1 METSRRKT
9 DSVTDISM
17 MIANENDPKQR
28 AFLIVLNSINLALE
42 ANTATVREIS
52 QKLEHLLDDF
62 NNHVTEDERLVN
74 QGRGAWKVVA
84 WVIGIAQV
92 MATGAW
98 VTQRNEISD
107 LTKAVQAE
115 LIGYTQVR
123 TRVDVLEKTVASH
136 IDASTRKG
144 PEGPFFVVNT
154 FNLSITTSKFTVL
167 NNPGCNGLGY

>member
-9 DSVTDISM
+9 DSVTDISL

-62 NNHVTEDERLVN
+62 TNHVTEDERLVN

-98 VTQRNEISD
+98 FTQRNEISD
-107 LTKAVQAE
+107 LNKAVQAE

-144 PEGPFFVVNT
+144 P
-154 FNLSITTSKFTVL
+154 
-167 NNPGCNGLGY
+167 

>member
-1 METSRRKT
+1 MADDMETTRRKT
-9 DSVTDISM
+9 DSVTDISL

-62 NNHVTEDERLVN
+62 NTHVTEDERLVN

-92 MATGAW
+92 MATGAF
-98 VTQRNEISD
+98 VSQRSEISD
-107 LTKAVQAE
+107 LTKAIQAE
-115 LIGYTQVR
+115 LILDTQVK
-123 TRVDVLEKTVASH
+123 TRVDVLERTVTSH

-144 PEGPFFVVNT
+144 P
-154 FNLSITTSKFTVL
+154 
-167 NNPGCNGLGY
+167 